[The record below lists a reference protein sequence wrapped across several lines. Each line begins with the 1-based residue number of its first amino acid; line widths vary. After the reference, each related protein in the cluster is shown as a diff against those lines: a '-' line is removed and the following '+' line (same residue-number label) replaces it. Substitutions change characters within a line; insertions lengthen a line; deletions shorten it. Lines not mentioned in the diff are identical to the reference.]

1 MCYLECASPPGRQV
15 GLNDKTNAI
24 ETWSSQLAFYLSVAG
39 AAVGLGTL
47 WRFPFLVGQYGGGL
61 FLLVFVVVCVLIA
74 VPLLVAEFM
83 LGRRGG
89 ENVPSAAG
97 RVAVAAGRSRRWSV
111 IGQLGTIAVFV
122 IMTYYSVIGGWVLSY
137 VEAYAVGA
145 VATLDHAGLT
155 ARFAALLADP
165 WHLAFWH
172 ALFMGITALISLGGL
187 HRGIEIGNKIML
199 PALFV
204 ILAGLAVY
212 ALAHGDAARGL
223 AFLTSLDWRR
233 LDAAL
238 VLAAVGQAFY
248 ATGVGMAIMIAYGS
262 HVAQGES
269 LPRSAAVVVGSII
282 LASLLSSL
290 LIFPLVFAAD
300 VNPAQGPQLAF
311 IVLPSIFVG
320 MPGGMLVGT
329 AFFVLLAFAAL
340 TSSIA
345 GLEPPV
351 AWLTERWGW
360 TRARAVAGVAVA
372 AWLLGLATVLSF
384 NLWKDVHPLAGL
396 ARFRTATIFDV
407 TDFIGSNLMLPA
419 GALLTSIFVGW
430 RLERSLIAAD
440 FGRAPA
446 LSGALVF
453 VLKYICPLAIAAVLA
468 GALV

>member
-1 MCYLECASPPGRQV
+1 
-15 GLNDKTNAI
+15 
-24 ETWSSQLAFYLSVAG
+24 
-39 AAVGLGTL
+39 
-47 WRFPFLVGQYGGGL
+47 
-61 FLLVFVVVCVLIA
+61 
-74 VPLLVAEFM
+74 
-83 LGRRGG
+83 
-89 ENVPSAAG
+89 
-97 RVAVAAGRSRRWSV
+97 
-111 IGQLGTIAVFV
+111 
-122 IMTYYSVIGGWVLSY
+122 
-137 VEAYAVGA
+137 
-145 VATLDHAGLT
+145 
-155 ARFAALLADP
+155 
-165 WHLAFWH
+165 
-172 ALFMGITALISLGGL
+172 
-187 HRGIEIGNKIML
+187 
-199 PALFV
+199 
-204 ILAGLAVY
+204 
-212 ALAHGDAARGL
+212 
-223 AFLTSLDWRR
+223 
-233 LDAAL
+233 
-238 VLAAVGQAFY
+238 
-248 ATGVGMAIMIAYGS
+248 MAIMIAYGS

-290 LIFPLVFAAD
+290 LIFPPPFAAD

-360 TRARAVAGVAVA
+360 TRARAVAGVALA

-468 GALV
+468 SALV